1 MSQLLIFIL
10 SMGKKGTFITY
21 FVNELM
27 VDIECFKTQIVHA
40 SIHAIC
46 QDIHCMISQSKH

>member
-1 MSQLLIFIL
+1 
-10 SMGKKGTFITY
+10 MGKKGTFITY

-27 VDIECFKTQIVHA
+27 VDIECFRNSNCT